1 MIMAATVK
9 DTLAKIEAHERE
21 CAANYRAIER
31 RLEDGSKRFDKLD
44 NRIMALYPFIVAT
57 ILGSAYLFNL
67 Q

>member
-1 MIMAATVK
+1 MTMAATVK
-9 DTLAKIEAHERE
+9 DTLAKIEAH
-21 CAANYRAIER
+21 YRATER

-57 ILGSAYLFNL
+57 ILGAAYLFNL